1 MTDGGRD
8 GHRADSNQDGFKAVL
23 RVMEWR
29 IAGLL
34 MINLAIAASCGQAP
48 REGEPAQ
55 AQDTQP
61 VCPIEVHYAVADSR
75 EDPGEVRLVL
85 EDNTAV
91 VTALG
96 GKVADVAS
104 DEESGWADVSVR
116 STDLTLTYRF
126 YLDSARSSLP
136 VEGVDVRPG
145 DVIGGAHELLN
156 LKAEAMDGLDTPEL
170 SRMLDAWGCRE
181 GLTPIRALQARLL
194 DGSLWEIQLA
204 EPIEVA
210 GTDRV
215 TAYGELHVDGEVVA
229 DASRFGHRP
238 DFSRP
243 FSPGF
248 DPPVLLDEFT
258 LANGR
263 RAEHWNWAPSHE
275 NDTFAYAL
283 WVEGPGEHMYFS
295 SSQPIQKAE
304 LVARSLRMAEADGRI
319 EAVWFASERVDVAN
333 LQAVFFLMD
342 PEAPLQGPEV
352 RLNANC
358 RVGQDL
364 GADCKEAEVEVPVS
378 TPDTGRALEGATISR
393 LGR

>member
-1 MTDGGRD
+1 MAG
-8 GHRADSNQDGFKAVL
+8 
-23 RVMEWR
+23 
-29 IAGLL
+29 GLL
-34 MINLAIAASCGQAP
+34 MISLALAASCGLAP
-48 REGEPAQ
+48 PRGREPAQ

-61 VCPIEVHYAVADSR
+61 VCPIEVRYAVADSH

-85 EDNTAV
+85 EDNTPV

-145 DVIGGAHELLN
+145 DVIGEAHALLN

-181 GLTPIRALQARLL
+181 GLTPIRALRARLL
-194 DGSLWEIQLA
+194 DGSLWEVQLA
-204 EPIEVA
+204 EPIEVT
-210 GTDRV
+210 GTDGV
-215 TAYGELHVDGEVVA
+215 TAYGELHVDGGVVA

-248 DPPVLLDEFT
+248 EPPVLLDKFT

-263 RAEHWNWAPSHE
+263 RAEHRNRAPSHE
-275 NDTFAYAL
+275 NDTFAYTL

-295 SSQPIQKAE
+295 SSQPIQEAE

-319 EAVWFASERVDVAN
+319 EAIWFASERIDVAK

-352 RLNANC
+352 RLNATC
-358 RVGQDL
+358 RVGQDS
-364 GADCKEAEVEVPVS
+364 GADCKEAELEVPVS
-378 TPDTGRALEGATISR
+378 TPGTGRALEGATISR
-393 LGR
+393 LGP